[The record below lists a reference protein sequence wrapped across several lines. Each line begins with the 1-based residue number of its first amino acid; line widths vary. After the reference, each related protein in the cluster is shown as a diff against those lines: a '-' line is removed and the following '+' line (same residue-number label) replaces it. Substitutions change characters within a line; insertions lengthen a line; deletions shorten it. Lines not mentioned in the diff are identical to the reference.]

1 MAGQSD
7 RVVQRLEVVPIVIE
21 NAPRFDRELV
31 LEALNRATSA
41 LNDGM
46 VAIYRETLIGL
57 GALADVDEDDDE
69 EAEGEST

>member
-1 MAGQSD
+1 MID
-7 RVVQRLEVVPIVIE
+7 

-31 LEALNRATSA
+31 LEAHSRALSA

-46 VAIYRETLIGL
+46 VAILRETLIGL
-57 GALADVDEDDDE
+57 GALADDDEMDDE